1 MHQHPVMLIRAQFIE
16 ALQPTEYRI
25 ATFTT
30 ARRKLH
36 ASIASAGQRR
46 PVGIVRRN
54 ANHQTSKC
62 RVVQKTI
69 EGVFDNAALTQQQ
82 ILLGTICAHTTAD
95 AGSRNDDPEGR
106 LIAQAHSIS

>member
-1 MHQHPVMLIRAQFIE
+1 MLIRAQLIE

-69 EGVFDNAALTQQQ
+69 EGVFDNAALTPNQ
-82 ILLGTICAHTTAD
+82 ILLGTLCAHTSDDT
-95 AGSRNDDPEGR
+95 GSRDDYAAAQ
-106 LIAQAHSIS
+106 LIPWHHATSE

>member
-1 MHQHPVMLIRAQFIE
+1 MLIRAQLIE

-62 RVVQKTI
+62 RVVQKTV

-95 AGSRNDDPEGR
+95 TGSRDDDPAGR
-106 LIAQAHSIS
+106 LIARTHSG